1 MNDPSE
7 EHPGSSGLYHQRCW
21 TEKRTNG
28 RAGCTPIVGPALGP
42 DGDSL
47 ASCVPYLFL
56 YLM

>member
-21 TEKRTNG
+21 TEKRTKG
-28 RAGCTPIVGPALGP
+28 PRRVHPDRRAGLGP
-42 DGDSL
+42 DGDGL
-47 ASCVPYLFL
+47 ASRVPYLFL